1 MCTRCVNFRAE
12 QVFCSFPAS
21 SPKTFLRPLHG
32 SWPTLRTWTGSLRT
46 LAGCSHAQAGWGGRS
61 DPKGPCHGLP
71 SSPGPGSRAWE
82 RRPEDAHHDPAW
94 STREASAGTAPA
106 RPWEQ
111 SCSLTWCLPTPRDHN
126 CGSPAAPGHGWRIR
140 TAGQRKTEVR
150 DLLLSTASP
159 TPLRWPVT
167 LHLVALSGYPILK
180 GGDSRESLDSRLY
193 RTPPPSSYPCSPV
206 TTVQQGQQGIW
217 TPEPPT
223 WPGPRKR
230 ESPELEGWRCAVGTQ
245 RLRALQQIMCPHLPP
260 KALFPAAFRSVPPG
274 LLLQHSPVR
283 SLDC

>member
-1 MCTRCVNFRAE
+1 MCTRCVNLRAE

-21 SPKTFLRPLHG
+21 SPRTFLRPLHG

-46 LAGCSHAQAGWGGRS
+46 LAGCSHAQTGWGGRS
-61 DPKGPCHGLP
+61 DPKGPRQGLP

-94 STREASAGTAPA
+94 SIREASAGTAPA

-111 SCSLTWCLPTPRDHN
+111 GCSLTWCLPTPRDHN
-126 CGSPAAPGHGWRIR
+126 CGSPAAPGHDWRIR
-140 TAGQRKTEVR
+140 TAGQGKTEVR

-167 LHLVALSGYPILK
+167 RHLVALSGYPILK
-180 GGDSRESLDSRLY
+180 GGDSRESMDSRLH
-193 RTPPPSSYPCSPV
+193 RTSPLPHLL
-206 TTVQQGQQGIW
+206 TPAHLSPRYNRDSKGIW
-217 TPEPPT
+217 APEPPT

-230 ESPELEGWRCAVGTQ
+230 ESP
-245 RLRALQQIMCPHLPP
+245 
-260 KALFPAAFRSVPPG
+260 
-274 LLLQHSPVR
+274 
-283 SLDC
+283 